1 MESSDILE
9 ITNIKWTEYSNFK
22 IKKCYLEVRLINT
35 LKFLDNINVYIKN
48 IFHNLVIS
56 KVKYDSTKSR
66 IGLCFIVSCLEYPV
80 NVEYCKL
87 DEFDTKLKTINDRF
101 MKVGQSSKLNSIDH
115 FQIIFTF

>member
-1 MESSDILE
+1 MP
-9 ITNIKWTEYSNFK
+9 
-22 IKKCYLEVRLINT
+22 
-35 LKFLDNINVYIKN
+35 
-48 IFHNLVIS
+48 
-56 KVKYDSTKSR
+56 
-66 IGLCFIVSCLEYPV
+66 CLEYPV